1 MPAGGR
7 VGVGSR
13 YVHEHGCPQGG
24 GEWRVGVGSRY
35 VHEHGC
41 PQGGGGGE

>member
-1 MPAGGR
+1 MSMGARRGR
-7 VGVGSR
+7 G
-13 YVHEHGCPQGG
+13 
-24 GEWRVGVGSRY
+24 WRVGVGLRY

>member
-1 MPAGGR
+1 MYMSMGARRGR
-7 VGVGSR
+7 GWRDGIGS
-13 YVHEHGCPQGG
+13 
-24 GEWRVGVGSRY
+24 SY

>member
-7 VGVGSR
+7 G
-13 YVHEHGCPQGG
+13 
-24 GEWRVGVGSRY
+24 WRVGVGSRY